1 MILLSRHQ
9 HRWNSVDCWCE
20 YINVV
25 SSRKEVLMCLDCF
38 FCQNCVFVYEESMT
52 VWFQS
57 FLKTMSSYFWVT
69 PLHEFCLCCR
79 VAEKLISFSLLNQKE
94 EAWTL
99 ESLSISFTQWQL
111 IIFHLPGAVGYVF
124 GQKSIFFKHTLLSFK
139 ISMINP
145 KMFSYLSL
153 CFCSTNCLILWL
165 SWQRSQPDSI
175 SNQRIFQIVF
185 FSFQGSSVLIQDS
198 KIETMRKRRGQFD
211 REIEDCL

>member
-25 SSRKEVLMCLDCF
+25 SSRKEVLMCLDSF

-99 ESLSISFTQWQL
+99 ESLSVSFTQWQL

>member
-1 MILLSRHQ
+1 
-9 HRWNSVDCWCE
+9 
-20 YINVV
+20 
-25 SSRKEVLMCLDCF
+25 MCLDCF

-52 VWFQS
+52 TWFQS

-69 PLHEFCLCCR
+69 PLHELCLCCR

-99 ESLSISFTQWQL
+99 ESLSVSFTQWQL

-145 KMFSYLSL
+145 KNVLLFVSL
-153 CFCSTNCLILWL
+153 FLLHQLFNTLTLLTEKSTRFYFQ
-165 SWQRSQPDSI
+165 SKDI
-175 SNQRIFQIVF
+175 SNCFFLVSRIICF
-185 FSFQGSSVLIQDS
+185 DS
-198 KIETMRKRRGQFD
+198 R
-211 REIEDCL
+211 